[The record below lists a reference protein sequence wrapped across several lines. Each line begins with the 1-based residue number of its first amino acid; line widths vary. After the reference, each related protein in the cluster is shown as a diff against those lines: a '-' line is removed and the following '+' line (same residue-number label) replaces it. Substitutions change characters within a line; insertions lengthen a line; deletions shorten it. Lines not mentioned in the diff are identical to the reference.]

1 MVQVRGAP
9 AIGIVASL
17 SVAAE
22 LLSKKASS
30 SSPAAAHAQKEL
42 VSSACARLRTARPTA
57 VNLGRACDDMEG
69 EDDFL
74 KIKT

>member
-30 SSPAAAHAQKEL
+30 SSPAAHAQKEL

-69 EDDFL
+69 EDGFF